1 MKRVLGIVFLGLGI
15 ALATFAAGLRFYV
28 TPLATNIPYD
38 LDESTSI
45 AEATNGQYIN
55 TSTGEVESGTL
66 RSSTFVVP
74 QPVVTKEKLTGDLAE
89 TAVVW
94 DVYSQTVDVAT
105 GTVITADTQ
114 ELALDRKTGAA
125 ADWDGAWVDS
135 GEGKEPASF
144 EGHSYKL
151 PFNAEQTSYPF
162 WDDTLGRVNDID
174 FVAVETVS
182 GLEAYTYEQTIP
194 AEQIPYDPESVE
206 LLRLFF
212 GGGSGDVYYE
222 VTRAIYVEPVTG
234 QFLNVKQS
242 VNVEFRG
249 GNGTTKTLL
258 KGDFEYTDET
268 KASSAA
274 SISENRR
281 LLLLVSTTLP
291 LGGGAGGVVLLIL
304 GIVLIA
310 VGGSRK
316 PPAEAADASPAP
328 SPAPV
333 PATAAAAASATA
345 PAPAD
350 SAPADAPTPAPA
362 AESGASDSGS

>member
-45 AEATNGQYIN
+45 AEATNGQFIN
-55 TSTGEVESGTL
+55 TSNGEVENGTL

-74 QPVVTKEKLTGDLAE
+74 QPVLTKEKLTGDLAG
-89 TAVVW
+89 TAVIW
-94 DVYSQTVDVAT
+94 DVYSQTVDVT
-105 GTVITADTQ
+105 SGTVITADMQ

-125 ADWDGAWVDS
+125 ADWSGAFVDA

-144 EGHSYKL
+144 KGHSYKL
-151 PFNAEQTSYPF
+151 PFNAEKTSYPF

-182 GLEAYTYEQTIP
+182 GMEAYKYEQSIP
-194 AEQIPYDPESVE
+194 AEKIPYDQESVE

-222 VTRAIYVEPVTG
+222 VTRTIYVEPVTG
-234 QFLNVKQS
+234 QFLNVQQS

-274 SISENRR
+274 SISENRK
-281 LLLLVSTTLP
+281 LLLLVSNTLP
-291 LGGGAGGVVLLIL
+291 LGGGAGGVVLLVL

-310 VGGSRK
+310 VGGRRK
-316 PPAEAADASPAP
+316 PPAEAAAASPAP
-328 SPAPV
+328 APA
-333 PATAAAAASATA
+333 AD
-345 PAPAD
+345 PAPA
-350 SAPADAPTPAPA
+350 AAPAPA
-362 AESGASDSGS
+362 AEASASDPSA